1 MSEYLKAS
9 AKTNYIAS
17 MISFGAVAFSSLA
30 NQVTSFNQNIAI
42 AFGLMTGISAII
54 SIQLLQ
60 GDKQ

>member
-1 MSEYLKAS
+1 MSEYLKAL

-17 MISFGAVAFSSLA
+17 MMSFAAAAFSSLS
-30 NQVTSFNQNIAI
+30 NQVSSFNQNIAI